1 MNSSS
6 FLLKCFA
13 EGNQDAVLKSVNCL
27 NEKQLCNLID
37 GHHPQTC
44 ELMQVILKALIT
56 DKNEGFQKH
65 DFVVKH
71 CVSLI
76 NEGQMPQKVLAGMV
90 SYLLVQINSASCSLL
105 LDLCN
110 IFLEAIESGICR
122 NEKSLELF
130 AKVLSA
136 ISLKESVF
144 HKKDICTPM
153 SGPQYK
159 AYILNKLCSSR
170 GIDMSEEELRVVVEK
185 MILTLPSIDIL
196 ELPPLVYQLLL
207 MSNQGF
213 KRTILAGII
222 SYMTSLNLQIRKEQE
237 ASNEIVAISDKQLQP
252 LEGTVILHMTYA
264 IKQDQDLGKEL
275 IKYFKENSNTSSSF
289 RLALSLAVAR
299 ISRFHDLIF
308 DILKSSIIKAYKDN
322 ERFNSCRWLR
332 DSSRTPLTIEKA
344 TLKVIENR
352 SIEAR
357 KIAAFGMTVLLK
369 AYKEME
375 REGNLNLSSQVA
387 VLYSQE
393 SNLVH
398 IHSQT
403 GSKLNHKWVKSEILR
418 FLSDCFYRYRATKTR
433 LQYSDEA
440 INDLPAS
447 NLISS
452 LNSVVTRM
460 IKCEIEDFQL
470 DKEADFSPVTAAGC
484 RNLILCKLIA
494 NLYEV
499 LIEFML
505 RKNDFAIG
513 DCEDATRLFE
523 RYSRITQILREN
535 GNNPHVRSVKS
546 KYRLETMI
554 SFSCVSTLIR
564 IIFGNVSPCYQES
577 QRILSQ
583 SISFVKFT
591 FIALQDR
598 LNEVGSC
605 SADHMEIFQ
614 YCQTVGRTIF
624 KSIIGETVHETFLT
638 TDDGIM
644 NKSISLLQLE
654 TFGSLINTIFK
665 SFSDRIEPFL
675 RNLSILDEQINNQ
688 DEMIYALVA
697 FFQKLI
703 NSALT
708 AGAEFKQAHIA
719 MTIILSLL
727 QHLGESGLK
736 QVRFMSDY
744 DFKLINK
751 FYDLQLVKCF
761 IDQLFTICNRIE
773 DILGL
778 LLTVSIDIH
787 GQLGDV
793 EEDIEVKKHN
803 NFAIITEFTAAP
815 TVLVILSS
823 QLEAAMENIDWLV
836 SNLNALIF
844 DDDIGEA
851 EFSRTYSEMEATVCS
866 RLTMVAQ
873 CLQEIIE
880 SAIPT
885 KTCTECSVKGVTRLY
900 TSMTFLVKHY
910 MQLFMRR
917 RVTVS
922 ERFENLVKL
931 SGLQVTP
938 KANRAIIE
946 DTDDN
951 RIRKKRKGKSNSSST
966 TRGNA
971 VRESRVIPNLIYAIE
986 MYEAHLIRLEAK
998 LQVNL
1003 MQYFKRSTSRDFK
1016 IHGATLQTI
1025 IDDDSDDSYEVP
1037 MEVSEKN
1044 RPRKKLK

>member
-90 SYLLVQINSASCSLL
+90 SYLLVQSLAL
-105 LDLCN
+105 ISEPFR
-110 IFLEAIESGICR
+110 IFLLF
-122 NEKSLELF
+122 KS
-130 AKVLSA
+130 
-136 ISLKESVF
+136 
-144 HKKDICTPM
+144 DICTAM

-159 AYILNKLCSSR
+159 AYILNKLCSSRWHASCIVSMASMFR

-344 TLKVIENR
+344 TLKVIENSSLGWDQVTQGMLELGFILVDGFLVKIQPAQLQVSRLGTTIILKCFKVHDAMREEILEQIINRIISKGIATVTNYIGR

-369 AYKEME
+369 AYK
-375 REGNLNLSSQVA
+375 
-387 VLYSQE
+387 
-393 SNLVH
+393 VH

-418 FLSDCFYRYRATKTR
+418 HLQRCLSHQASVKEILYKGFYQTVSIATE
-433 LQYSDEA
+433 LQKLVYN
-440 INDLPAS
+440 IL
-447 NLISS
+447 
-452 LNSVVTRM
+452 M
-460 IKCEIEDFQL
+460 KQ

-564 IIFGNVSPCYQES
+564 IIFGLEVVALIIWRYFN
-577 QRILSQ
+577 IAKQ
-583 SISFVKFT
+583 S
-591 FIALQDR
+591 
-598 LNEVGSC
+598 G
-605 SADHMEIFQ
+605 
-614 YCQTVGRTIF
+614 G
-624 KSIIGETVHETFLT
+624 
-638 TDDGIM
+638 
-644 NKSISLLQLE
+644 
-654 TFGSLINTIFK
+654 
-665 SFSDRIEPFL
+665 
-675 RNLSILDEQINNQ
+675 ILDEQINNQ

-736 QVRFMSDY
+736 Q
-744 DFKLINK
+744 
-751 FYDLQLVKCF
+751 
-761 IDQLFTICNRIE
+761 
-773 DILGL
+773 

-793 EEDIEVKKHN
+793 EE
-803 NFAIITEFTAAP
+803 
-815 TVLVILSS
+815 VILSS

-938 KANRAIIE
+938 KA
-946 DTDDN
+946 
-951 RIRKKRKGKSNSSST
+951 
-966 TRGNA
+966 

-1037 MEVSEKN
+1037 MEYNYIIQQLSFNYFMFVTA
-1044 RPRKKLK
+1044 LDIYL